1 MNVVIAFLYEILKEV
16 IYVSQSNDFIEDFTL
31 VCELRKVFYNFK
43 QLSRV

>member
-1 MNVVIAFLYEILKEV
+1 MNVVIAFLYEMLKEI

-31 VCELRKVFYNFK
+31 VCEFRKVFYDLK